1 MPKKRSSKRQ
11 TEAKQALLGRWYVLH
26 EYLAYQ
32 MPNEIIGTPLAK
44 WNYRMVAS
52 ELKKLEK
59 QYVVINDGWDEDLS
73 DRMEQVNEWL
83 AIIYNYENLLNKE

>member
-1 MPKKRSSKRQ
+1 MAQKRSSKRQ

-26 EYLAYQ
+26 EHLAYE

-44 WNYRMVAS
+44 WNYNIIAS

-59 QYVVINDGWDEDLS
+59 EYVVINDGWDEDLS
-73 DRMEQVNEWL
+73 DRMKQVNEWL
-83 AIIYNYENLLNKE
+83 AIIYSYEYLLNTE